1 MKKSLLLWLLPV
13 VDVFAIHRI
22 LREYSSL
29 GVDVPWGHA
38 KAGLVEKWAGYMLV
52 GFIASWFVGFKLAV
66 AFILLAAAIA
76 LPPEFYLM
84 SRGVK
89 PWKFFKGK
97 PTKIVAK
104 IFLLECYNVFCYYLL
119 GVALAALVSHF

>member
-1 MKKSLLLWLLPV
+1 MLWLLPV
-13 VDVFAIHRI
+13 VDVFAIRRI
-22 LREYSSL
+22 LEEYSSM

-38 KAGLVEKWAGYMLV
+38 RVGLVEKWAGYMLV
-52 GFIASWFVGFKLAV
+52 GFIASWFVGFKLAS

-89 PWKFFKGK
+89 PWSFFKGK
-97 PTKIVAK
+97 PAKVVAK

-119 GVALAALVSHF
+119 GAALAALVSTF